1 MSVSVVI
8 PNYNGEKYLKA
19 CMESLMEQ
27 SLKADEIIIV
37 DNASKDKSIE
47 YIKENFED
55 KVTLVC
61 MDKNY
66 GFSKAVNEVIK

>member
-8 PNYNGEKYLKA
+8 PNYNGEMYLKA

-37 DNASKDKSIE
+37 DNASTDESVK
-47 YIKENFED
+47 YIKNR
-55 KVTLVC
+55 
-61 MDKNY
+61 Y
-66 GFSKAVNEVIK
+66 